1 MLITFSTGEKRLLDT
16 TKLTGSAFIPLADEK
31 IFNNPVISNGV
42 LTWDN
47 GNIDIAP
54 EAVYQESYA
63 YES

>member
-1 MLITFSTGEKRLLDT
+1 MQ
-16 TKLTGSAFIPLADEK
+16 